1 MLNVINKEEIMMQ
14 FQNFIPVKTEFGA
27 KKLATVGGHV
37 KTYGSK
43 ALIVTTGP
51 FFEENGLIARII
63 GYLDEAGVES
73 VVYSDVSPNPHVDE
87 ADRGARICLAEGCD
101 VVIGLGGG
109 SAIDAA
115 KCIAVGAA
123 QNEPAWPYWMGE
135 KQIFAA
141 LPIIAITTT
150 SGTGSHSTHFSVITN
165 TATNE
170 KPGAGSVHMFPK
182 VSIVDCELIASLPPR
197 MTAATGFDVLAH
209 AIEAFTSNDATP
221 FSDLYAQEAIRLCG
235 QYLVRAV
242 KNGSDLEARD
252 NMALADTYSGAAI
265 SLGMITMCHA
275 MAHAVG
281 GICNT
286 VHGESLA
293 AMTPS
298 TMRHSMAGLPEKF
311 KKIGLLLTGR
321 ETAPAGWT
329 PEDTVVAVE
338 QFIKDIGLDIPLSRQ
353 GVSESDF
360 DLIIEGTAG
369 YMAGGLA
376 TNCLPVSKEDIRKVL
391 AESL

>member
-1 MLNVINKEEIMMQ
+1 MQ
-14 FQNFIPVKTEFGA
+14 FQNYIPVKTEFGA
-27 KKLATVGGHV
+27 GKLATVGEHV
-37 KTYGSK
+37 KVYGKK

-51 FFEENGLIARII
+51 FFVENGLIGRIK
-63 GYLDEAGVES
+63 GYLDKAGVES
-73 VVYSDVSPNPHVDE
+73 VVFTEVSPNPHEDE
-87 ADRGARICLAEGCD
+87 ADRGAKICLAEGCN
-101 VVIGLGGG
+101 VIIGLGGG

-115 KCIAVGAA
+115 KAIAVGAA
-123 QNEPAWPYWMGE
+123 QKEPIWPFWIGE
-135 KQIFAA
+135 KTIYAA

-150 SGTGSHSTHFSVITN
+150 SGTGSHITYFAVITN
-165 TATNE
+165 TKTNE
-170 KPGAGSVHMFPK
+170 KPGVGSELIFPK
-182 VSIVDCELIASLPPR
+182 VSIVDSELITSLPPR

-209 AIEAFTSNDATP
+209 AIEAYTSNDATP
-221 FSDLYAQEAIRLCG
+221 FSDLYAQEAIKLCG
-235 QYLVRAV
+235 QYLVKAV

-252 NMALADTYSGAAI
+252 YMALADTYSGGAI
-265 SLGMITMCHA
+265 SIGMITMCHA

-298 TMRHSMAGLPEKF
+298 TMRHSLAGHPARF
-311 KKIGLLLTGR
+311 KKIGILLSGQ
-321 ETAPAGWT
+321 EIMPEGWT
-329 PEDTVVAVE
+329 VEDSVKVVE
-338 QFIKDIGLDIPLSRQ
+338 QFIKDIGMDIPLSKQ

-360 DLIIEGTAG
+360 QAIIDGTAG

-391 AESL
+391 EQSL